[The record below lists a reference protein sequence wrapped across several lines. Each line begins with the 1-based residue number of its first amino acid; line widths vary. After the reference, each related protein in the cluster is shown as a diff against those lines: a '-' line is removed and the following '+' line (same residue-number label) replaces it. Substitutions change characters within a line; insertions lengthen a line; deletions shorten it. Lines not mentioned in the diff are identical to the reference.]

1 MGSKLITKT
10 DVAEGDYHGI
20 SEIETNVLGLIFAAK
35 KH

>member
-1 MGSKLITKT
+1 MGLKLITKT

-20 SEIETNVLGLIFAAK
+20 SENEINVLGWFLAAK